1 MVEQHKALVTDVLI
15 PARNDAKHIGAVLDG
30 ISSRLVRSVVV
41 VDNGSTDPTAQ
52 VAQDRGA
59 VVLRERSPGYGS
71 ACRRGLAHLEALP
84 RPPDVVVFMAGDGSD
99 DPAQLPELLAP
110 IRDDNAELVVGI
122 RDSHRG
128 ATTRLGVTL
137 IGALYRHRFADLGPY
152 RAIRFEALVALGLRD
167 RGDGWHVEMQVKA
180 LRLGLQI
187 VEVPVS
193 YHPGHGAGGLSKK
206 AARAG
211 RTVFQILRHSTAR

>member
-1 MVEQHKALVTDVLI
+1 VVGQHKALVTDVLI
-15 PARNDAKHIGAVLDG
+15 PARNDAKRIGAVLEG
-30 ISSRLVRSVVV
+30 IPSRLVRSVVV
-41 VDNGSTDPTAQ
+41 VDNGSTDLTAQ

-59 VVLRERSPGYGS
+59 VVLRERTPGYGA
-71 ACRRGLAHLEALP
+71 ACRRGLSHLEALP
-84 RPPDVVVFMAGDGSD
+84 KPPDVVVFMASDGSD
-99 DPAQLPELLAP
+99 DPAQLPLLLAP
-110 IRDDNAELVVGI
+110 ICDDNAELVVGV
-122 RDSHRG
+122 RDAHRG

-137 IGALYRHRFADLGPY
+137 IGAIYRHRFADLGPY

-187 VEVPVS
+187 VEVPVTH
-193 YHPGHGAGGLSKK
+193 HPGHGSGLSEK